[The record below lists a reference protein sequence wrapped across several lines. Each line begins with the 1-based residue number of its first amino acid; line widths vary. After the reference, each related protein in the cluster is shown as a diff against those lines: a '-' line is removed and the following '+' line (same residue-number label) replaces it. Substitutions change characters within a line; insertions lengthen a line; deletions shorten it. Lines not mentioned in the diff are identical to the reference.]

1 MNSGHSSSYMLRKR
15 ATTPTLPIA
24 KCIFNSPSTLAPSP
38 YHTDLCPKF
47 RVGCAFL
54 LPDGS
59 YITGANIENAS
70 YGGELHMLIN
80 TALDLLVPQS

>member
-24 KCIFNSPSTLAPSP
+24 KCIPNSPSTLSRPALIISTDMSP
-38 YHTDLCPKF
+38 RLSKF

-70 YGGELHMLIN
+70 YGGELPVLIA
-80 TALDLLVPQS
+80 TA